1 MFWSLGFELV
11 NGDGGGGY
19 NLYRCVVSLI
29 YIDTY
34 HDTHSWILT
43 LVHSKLT
50 QIPLLQL
57 LAVFETCII

>member
-1 MFWSLGFELV
+1 MEV
-11 NGDGGGGY
+11 GD
-19 NLYRCVVSLI
+19 RCVVSLI